1 MHQFTVYK
9 TDTCPYCV
17 QAKGFLE
24 ALQAQRED
32 VAVKYIDANSQPQK
46 FRAMAQR
53 TRTATVPQIFV
64 DGTHV
69 GGWDQLARAAGSG
82 RLDTFFETGVWPE
95 PTRRKTL
102 FSRFFGK

>member
-9 TDTCPYCV
+9 TDTCPYCT
-17 QAKGFLE
+17 
-24 ALQAQRED
+24 QAQAFLDALVAERGD

-53 TRTATVPQIFV
+53 THTSTVPQIFV

-82 RLDTFFETGVWPE
+82 RLDTLFDTGAWPE
-95 PTRRKTL
+95 VAKPRGLFAKIFRR
-102 FSRFFGK
+102 